1 MNATPDDTK
10 RCPECGSGN
19 IALESTREIRAKRET
34 GSTVEPPVVARQLAV
49 RCRRCKAD
57 WTILRRVTG

>member
-1 MNATPDDTK
+1 MSTAPDDTK
-10 RCPECGSGN
+10 RCPECRSTN
-19 IALESTREIRAKRET
+19 IALEGTREIRAKREKR
-34 GSTVEPPVVARQLAV
+34 SAAEPPVVARQLSV